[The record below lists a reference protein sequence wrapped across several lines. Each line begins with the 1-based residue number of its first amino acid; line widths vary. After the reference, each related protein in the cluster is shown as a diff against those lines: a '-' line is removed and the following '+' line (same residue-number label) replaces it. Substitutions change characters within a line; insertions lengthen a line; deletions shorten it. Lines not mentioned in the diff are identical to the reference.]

1 MMKEKRC
8 VATTVIKQD
17 PMGNNLFLVQQA
29 SVTAY
34 DFMMFAIESDERPL
48 SQVLSHIIKE
58 CSCSVKE
65 LSLLDFTCLEVH
77 NKKIPLIVFLWKGDN
92 KDIIDQHPYYVWE
105 STQVFQELLSDV
117 SLQDTAGLDSLIS

>member
-17 PMGNNLFLVQQA
+17 PMWNNLFLVQQT

-34 DFMMFAIESDERPL
+34 DFMMLAIESDERPL
-48 SQVLSHIIKE
+48 SKVLSHIIKE

-92 KDIIDQHPYYVWE
+92 KDIIDQHPYYVWK